1 MHGGGKIL
9 IINEIFFIA
18 LNCEIF
24 FIFVAE
30 FLKHKQN
37 IIITMEEKVCKEGI
51 VRKIEAGKV
60 WVEIVV
66 SSACGGCVAKNM
78 CNISEKKNEIIE
90 AENIM
95 GEDFSVGEQVQI
107 QMQESQA
114 HRAVLLG
121 YLLPFIVLIVG
132 LFVCYALTHIE
143 WLSALVAFVLTAMY
157 YLILKMFDKR
167 LARQFTLYVS
177 KKSE

>member
-1 MHGGGKIL
+1 
-9 IINEIFFIA
+9 
-18 LNCEIF
+18 
-24 FIFVAE
+24 
-30 FLKHKQN
+30 
-37 IIITMEEKVCKEGI
+37 MEEKVCKEGI
-51 VRKIEAGKV
+51 VRKVEGSRI

-78 CNISEKKNEIIE
+78 CNISEKKNEIVE
-90 AENIM
+90 AENTM
-95 GEDFSVGEQVQI
+95 GEEFALGETVQI
-107 QMQESQA
+107 QMQESKAHQA
-114 HRAVLLG
+114 VVLG

-143 WLSALVAFVLTAMY
+143 WLSALVAFGLTAIY
-157 YLILKMFDKR
+157 YLVLKMFDKR